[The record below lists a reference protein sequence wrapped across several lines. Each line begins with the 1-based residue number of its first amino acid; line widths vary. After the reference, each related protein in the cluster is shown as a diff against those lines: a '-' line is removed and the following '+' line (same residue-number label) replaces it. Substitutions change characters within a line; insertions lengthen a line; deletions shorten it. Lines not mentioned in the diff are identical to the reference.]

1 MAQYRTQVRII
12 ADVLSTARDMNTEGS
27 GVGITT
33 LLRKGNVSYTRMAKM
48 LSELVGSGLLEEL
61 NNSEK
66 VSKYRISEKGIQF
79 LAAYSSFEDFAQS
92 FGLRL

>member
-12 ADVLSTARDMNTEGS
+12 ADVLSTARDMNVEGT

-33 LLRKGNVSYTRMAKM
+33 LLRKGNMSYSRMTKM
-48 LSELVGSGLLEEL
+48 LTELVTSGLLLEL
-61 NNSEK
+61 NTEK
-66 VSKYRISEKGIQF
+66 VSKYMISDKGLQF
-79 LAAYSSFEDFAQS
+79 LSAYSNFENFAQS

>member
-27 GVGITT
+27 GVGITM
-33 LLRKGNVSYTRMAKM
+33 LLRKGNMSYSRMSKL

-61 NNSEK
+61 NADK
-66 VSKYRISEKGIQF
+66 VSKYRISAKGIQF
-79 LAAYSSFEDFAQS
+79 LEAYGIFEDFAQS

>member
-12 ADVLSTARDMNTEGS
+12 ADVLCTARDLNTEGN
-27 GVGITT
+27 GVGVTT
-33 LLRKGNVSYTRMAKM
+33 LLRKGNMSYTRMSKL
-48 LSELVGSGLLEEL
+48 LSELVGSGLLLEL
-61 NNSEK
+61 NGDK
-66 VSKYRISEKGIQF
+66 ISKYMISPKGIQF

>member
-33 LLRKGNVSYTRMAKM
+33 LLRKGNLPYNRLSKLLSALVS
-48 LSELVGSGLLEEL
+48 SGLLLEL
-61 NNSEK
+61 QK
-66 VSKYRISEKGIQF
+66 DKISKYTISQKGIEF
-79 LAAYSSFEDFAQS
+79 LDAYYNFEDFAES

>member
-12 ADVLSTARDMNTEGS
+12 ADVLCTARDMNTQGE

-33 LLRKGNVSYTRMAKM
+33 LLRKGNMSYTRMTKL
-48 LSELVGSGLLEEL
+48 LSELVGSGLLEEM
-61 NNSEK
+61 NAERI
-66 VSKYRISEKGIQF
+66 SKYRISDKGIEF
-79 LAAYSSFEDFAQS
+79 LGAYSNFENFAQS